1 MTQLFLSVFVL
12 ATIGSVR
19 AEETCSQA
27 KPCTPGV
34 ILPVWQ
40 PQTDLQECTI
50 IFRAAVYL
58 VALFYMFF
66 GVSIVADR
74 CVFVVFRLCTAVSS

>member
-1 MTQLFLSVFVL
+1 MSDLSLL
-12 ATIGSVR
+12 AILVILVTVDG
-19 AEETCSQA
+19 AEVEQTCSKA
-27 KPCTPGV
+27 KPCAPGV

-50 IFRAAVYL
+50 IFRAIIYL
-58 VALFYMFF
+58 IALFYMFF

-74 CVFVVFRLCTAVSS
+74 